1 VVTVPA
7 HDILVTGATGFLGRA
22 VIEQLAAMGRR
33 ATGVTRRALPGLQQ
47 VADYADTP
55 AASVIIHLAE
65 EADRAVANR
74 LGNAYADAAELIMR
88 SLVSRAGRVVYASSG
103 TVYGDDNESPCTP
116 TTPVLA
122 SDTYSQSKLRNEN
135 LARDAGGTVL
145 RLANLY
151 GSGMSPTNVVSD
163 IARQLGTAGP
173 LRVRDD
179 TPVRDFL
186 RVQDAARAIALAA
199 ISDCTGTY
207 NVGSGTGLSIRQLAG
222 IALVTAGQPGRKIMA
237 MQPSARR
244 SINILDV
251 ADTRRRL
258 GWAPT
263 PAQAK
268 QLGTFFR
275 LGAGLGQ

>member
-1 VVTVPA
+1 MTTPA
-7 HDILVTGATGFLGRA
+7 HDIIVTGATGFLGRA
-22 VIEQLAAMGRR
+22 VIEQLAALKRP

-55 AASVIIHLAE
+55 AAGVIIHLAE
-65 EADRAVANR
+65 EADRAAANR
-74 LGNAYADAAELIMR
+74 LGQAHADAAARIMR

-103 TVYGDDNESPCTP
+103 TVYGDANESPCTP
-116 TTPVLA
+116 ATPVLA
-122 SDTYSQSKLRNEN
+122 SDIYSQSKLRNEN
-135 LARDAGGTVL
+135 AARDAGGTVL

-163 IARQLGTAGP
+163 IARQLGAAGP

-186 RVQDAARAIALAA
+186 RVEDAARAIALAA

-207 NVGSGTGLSIRQLAG
+207 NVGSGMGLSIRQLAG
-222 IALVTAGQPGRKIMA
+222 IALVVAGQPRREIVA
-237 MQPSARR
+237 TQPSARR
-244 SINILDV
+244 SISILDV
-251 ADTRRRL
+251 ADTRQRL

-263 PAQAK
+263 PAPAE
-268 QLGTFFR
+268 QLATFFR

>member
-1 VVTVPA
+1 MTTPA
-7 HDILVTGATGFLGRA
+7 HDILVTGAAGFLGRA
-22 VIEQLAAMGRR
+22 VIEQLALMGRP
-33 ATGVTRRALPGLQQ
+33 ATGVTRRALPGLRQ
-47 VADYADTP
+47 VSDYADTP

-65 EADRAVANR
+65 EADRAVTNR
-74 LGNAYADAAELIMR
+74 LGDAYADSSAQIMR

-103 TVYGDDNESPCTP
+103 TVYGDANESTCTP
-116 TTPVLA
+116 ATPVLG
-122 SDTYSQSKLRNEN
+122 SDTYSRTKLRNETV
-135 LARDAGGTVL
+135 ARDAGGTVL

-151 GSGMSPTNVVSD
+151 GSGMSPTNVISD
-163 IARQLGTAGP
+163 IARQLGSAGP

-186 RVQDAARAIALAA
+186 RVEDAARAIALAA
-199 ISDCTGTY
+199 ISDCAGGTY

-222 IALVTAGQPGRKIMA
+222 IALLATGQLEREIVA
-237 MQPSARR
+237 NQSSSRR

-251 ADTRRRL
+251 ADTQRCL

-263 PAQAK
+263 PTAAG
-268 QLGTFFR
+268 QLATFFR